1 MECHDGVVT
10 DGRIEV
16 RGDWERPEARLYWR
30 SLGAVAG
37 VGAACSDDEAGW
49 QPSIY
54 TVGSFEHDPARA
66 LRVMSAL
73 WQFLHGAVP
82 RG

>member
-1 MECHDGVVT
+1 MDCHDGVVT

-16 RGDWERPEARLYWR
+16 RGDWDQPEARLYWR
-30 SLGAVAG
+30 PLEAG
-37 VGAACSDDEAGW
+37 TPAARGDEESGW

-54 TVGSFEHDPARA
+54 TVGSFEHDHARA

-73 WQFLHGAVP
+73 WQFLHGAP
-82 RG
+82 SRG